1 MDKIVKEAMERYE
14 YANTAESVQRQEMLD
29 DIRFR
34 ALDQWPDEV
43 RNARENDPNGARPCL
58 TLDRTNQYIRQVVN
72 DARQNKPSIKTWPVD
87 SGSDVEV
94 AEIYNGI
101 IRHIENNSNAEVA
114 YDTALDSACTNGL
127 GYFRILTKEVRN
139 GLQDIFIAP
148 IRNPLAV
155 YFDCDSIEVDGSDG
169 MWCLLMDDV
178 PTKRFKTAYPKAS
191 EINFADDHNNWID
204 KEVVK
209 VAEYF
214 KVDTVEKNQIIL
226 QDGTRLSEVEY
237 WELVRAIGFKP
248 PIHDNEMVKERVV
261 EWWKLNG
268 KEPIE
273 DKIIFPCSYIP
284 IIPVHGNEYWIENK
298 RVLTGMIRGAKD
310 AQRLYNYSYSSM
322 IERVALEPKAPYI
335 AAAGQ
340 VEQFADMWKTANT
353 TNRAVLVYDPIEN
366 GGSAVP
372 PPQRQQMDGS
382 FSSWIP
388 ILQTCD
394 TNIQASLGM
403 YQASLGMQSNETSG
417 KAIMARQR
425 EGDNATFHYIDNLSR
440 SMRHAG
446 RILVEMIP
454 KIYDTTRVA
463 RIIGEDE
470 TDQMVK
476 IDPSQGEAVRE
487 VKKPNGKI
495 EKIYNLG
502 IGEYDVTVSVG
513 PSYTTKRQEAAD
525 GMIQLAQANPN
536 LFGMIGDVIVKNL
549 DWPGADEIA
558 KRLKKMLP
566 PNLQDAPEG
575 TPELPEEA
583 QMMVDQMS
591 QGLEQAQQGLQ
602 EAGMTIQELEA
613 KIAELEAEKKDKEAQ
628 NEISAYDAETKRIA
642 ALAKVMSPEEIQQ
655 IVLSTIASL
664 MTSPDISEGEV
675 EEVGEVEESMEPQFG
690 SLQDEDLPPE
700 DMQFI
705 QETILA
711 TQEQPSI

>member
-34 ALDQWPDEV
+34 ALEQWPDEV

-94 AEIYNGI
+94 AEIYNGL

-127 GYFRILTKEVRN
+127 GYFRVLTKEVRN

-155 YFDCDSIEVDGSDG
+155 YFDCDSIEVDGSDA
-169 MWCLLMDDV
+169 MWCLIVDDV
-178 PTKRFKTAYPKAS
+178 PAKRFKAAYPKAA
-191 EINFADDHNNWID
+191 EIDFVDDQNNWID
-204 KEVVK
+204 KDIVK

-214 KVDTVEKNQIIL
+214 KVEEKERNAIIL
-226 QDGTRLSEVEY
+226 EDGSRYSEVEY
-237 WELVRAIGFKP
+237 WELVRNIGFKP
-248 PIHDNEMVKERVV
+248 PIASNEMEKYREVK
-261 EWWKLNG
+261 WYKLNG
-268 KEPIE
+268 KEVLE
-273 DKIIFPCSYIP
+273 ETVFPASYIP
-284 IIPVHGNEYWIENK
+284 VIPVHGNEYWLENK

-310 AQRLYNYSYSSM
+310 AQRLYNYAYSSM

-340 VEQFADMWKTANT
+340 VEQFEEMWKTSNT
-353 TNRAVLVYDPIEN
+353 TNRAVLVYDPIDNN
-366 GGSAVP
+366 GQPVP

-382 FSSWIP
+382 FASWMP
-388 ILQTCD
+388 VLQTCD
-394 TNIQASLGM
+394 QNIQASLGM

-440 SMRHAG
+440 SMRHLG
-446 RILVEMIP
+446 KLVVEMIP
-454 KIYDTTRVA
+454 KTYDTNRVA

-470 TDQMVK
+470 TDQMIK

-487 VKKPNGKI
+487 VKKQDGKI

-502 IGEYDVTVSVG
+502 VGEYDVTVSVG

-525 GMIQLAQANPN
+525 GMLQLANGN
-536 LFGMIGDVIVKNL
+536 KEMFTLIGDLMVKNL

-566 PNLQDAPEG
+566 PQLQDQPEG
-575 TPELPEEA
+575 APELPEEA

-591 QGLEQAQQGLQ
+591 QALEQAQQGMQ
-602 EAGMTIQELEA
+602 QAGQVTQELEA

-628 NEISAYDAETKRIA
+628 NDISAYDAETKRIA

-675 EEVGEVEESMEPQFG
+675 DEVDEVMEEPEFG

-705 QETILA
+705 QETIMA
-711 TQEQPSI
+711 NQEQPTL